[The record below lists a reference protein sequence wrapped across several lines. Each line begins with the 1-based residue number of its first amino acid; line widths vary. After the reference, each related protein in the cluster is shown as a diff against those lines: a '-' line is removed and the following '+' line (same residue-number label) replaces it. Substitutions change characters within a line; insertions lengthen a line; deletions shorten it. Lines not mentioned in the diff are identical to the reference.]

1 MKQKAPADSVASR
14 AKKMMNADRRLFR
27 KYRGQ
32 HVAYI
37 DCWKKSKEGVRL
49 VRKIVG
55 HGAPT
60 DINEAWQRV
69 AGKLRARVV
78 LRYIS
83 DLPPDTLESL
93 SFQVGPA

>member
-1 MKQKAPADSVASR
+1 MKQKSPMNSVASR
-14 AKKMMNADRRLFR
+14 ARKVMNADRRLFR

-37 DCWKKSKEGVRL
+37 DSWKKSKEGVRL

-55 HGAPT
+55 HGEPL
-60 DINEAWQRV
+60 DINKAWQRV
-69 AGKLRARVV
+69 PGKLRARVI

-93 SFQVGPA
+93 SFQVGPG